1 MTSRRRLCRLLLA
14 LCLVTPALA
23 ATPPNMTADLGATDG
38 DIDRA
43 PLGNARNDL
52 PVQSAKP
59 AARPPVSANPLWA
72 IPLSALTATRERP
85 LFSPT
90 RRAPA
95 PVVANAPIVPQP
107 PPPAPAIVEHPD
119 LILIGTV
126 TGEAHDLAVFVD
138 PATHKT
144 VRLLSGQNHN
154 GWVLQSVE
162 AKSVTLHKGNRSE
175 TLVLPPPS
183 ATTGPTPMISAL
195 PPAPPPPAQQPAI
208 APQPVNAAGAPEKA
222 APQAAGCMPDPIGC

>member
-1 MTSRRRLCRLLLA
+1 MKSRRPLCRLLFA
-14 LCLVTPALA
+14 LCLATPALA
-23 ATPPNMTADLGATDG
+23 ATPPDMTADLGVSDG
-38 DIDRA
+38 DIERA
-43 PLGNARNDL
+43 PLGATRNDL
-52 PVQSAKP
+52 PVQAAKP
-59 AARPPVSANPLWA
+59 AAKPLPSANPLWG

-95 PVVANAPIVPQP
+95 PVVANAPALPQAPP
-107 PPPAPAIVEHPD
+107 PPPAVVEHPD
-119 LILIGTV
+119 LILVGTV
-126 TGEAHDLAVFVD
+126 TGEAHELAVFVE

-162 AKSVTLHKGNRSE
+162 GKSVTLHKGNRSE

-183 ATTGPTPMISAL
+183 AAAGPAPVISAL
-195 PPAPPPPAQQPAI
+195 PPAPPPPPMAAA
-208 APQPVNAAGAPEKA
+208 APQPMRGAGEPERA
-222 APQAAGCMPDPIGC
+222 APQPAAGCMPEPIGC